1 MTSSISHYQ
10 GIPLTPAQ
18 EARARH
24 AAARTAAAAETPK
37 EQTTTASGAATGAA
51 NAAETP
57 KEKADEGMSFWDVLD
72 VINPLQHIPVVNRI
86 YRAIT
91 GDEIKTPAKMAG
103 AALLFGPVGLAVA
116 AADSVLE
123 NATGKDA
130 MGHAMALF
138 KDDAAEAPATAYAQ
152 AAPQQ
157 PAPQQVAQQQERPAP
172 AQAQAQVADAGM
184 TRQALERRQ
193 AAELAEG
200 PAASAARAALAGL
213 PASAAVGTLP
223 APGAGADASTLAAL
237 SDKATAKPEPGAGK
251 GLNQY
256 RQLSVGQVPPTAM
269 KPYVPPAAVQ
279 AALQEREKPGAAI
292 VSRVSNPALVTE
304 AAQRSAAEAMN
315 PPTTGLAAA
324 PAAEQAPQARPIG
337 AAQTPAQTAPQGGQQ
352 TAQQGGQQKPGAWP
366 PGGSAPLPPALIAD
380 MMSMAMDKYE
390 AQARTRQPTPSG
402 SAVNGKF

>member
-51 NAAETP
+51 NAVETP

-157 PAPQQVAQQQERPAP
+157 PVPQQVAQQQARPAP
-172 AQAQAQVADAGM
+172 AQAQDMGAAARQGELRCGARQTGQGRQRRRGRSLRRDGQQGTAVARVQDDRLAPAQV
-184 TRQALERRQ
+184 RQGAVHRPL
-193 AAELAEG
+193 G
-200 PAASAARAALAGL
+200 PGIRG
-213 PASAAVGTLP
+213 P
-223 APGAGADASTLAAL
+223 
-237 SDKATAKPEPGAGK
+237 
-251 GLNQY
+251 
-256 RQLSVGQVPPTAM
+256 RH
-269 KPYVPPAAVQ
+269 
-279 AALQEREKPGAAI
+279 
-292 VSRVSNPALVTE
+292 
-304 AAQRSAAEAMN
+304 
-315 PPTTGLAAA
+315 
-324 PAAEQAPQARPIG
+324 IG
-337 AAQTPAQTAPQGGQQ
+337 G
-352 TAQQGGQQKPGAWP
+352 
-366 PGGSAPLPPALIAD
+366 
-380 MMSMAMDKYE
+380 
-390 AQARTRQPTPSG
+390 
-402 SAVNGKF
+402 